1 MSDPRGIEG
10 LEAGDERQQADA
22 RCADCVPV
30 PGWPCHTTL
39 RGGGKPIHLGCYI
52 EAKAGYADGKSFDW
66 NDPRNWP
73 ASYDMRG
80 YTDAPT
86 VSQGMVRSKE
96 RI

>member
-1 MSDPRGIEG
+1 MSDPRAIEG

-52 EAKAGYADGKSFDW
+52 EAKAGYAEHHIKRGTGTWRDW
-66 NDPRNWP
+66 EHQQDPSN
-73 ASYDMRG
+73 
-80 YTDAPT
+80 
-86 VSQGMVRSKE
+86 QGGWLGHTFTLPEPK
-96 RI
+96 